1 MVGQSDDGKKGAA
14 IIEERG
20 WVRGVVDTRKGKEE
34 RKKKNKMFLLVDYN
48 NMAKK

>member
-34 RKKKNKMFLLVDYN
+34 RKKNKMFLLVDYN

>member
-34 RKKKNKMFLLVDYN
+34 RKKK
-48 NMAKK
+48 